1 MTMRSDDQ
9 FNTTVYTLNDR
20 FRGITG
26 TRRVILMNPADLA
39 QLGFADGDMV
49 NVLTAV
55 DDGVERVV
63 KHMKITAFD
72 IPTGC
77 LAGYYPECN
86 PLVPLWHHAKD
97 SFVPAAKSIPVR
109 LVKAVSN

>member
-1 MTMRSDDQ
+1 VVSV
-9 FNTTVYTLNDR
+9 F
-20 FRGITG
+20 
-26 TRRVILMNPADLA
+26 
-39 QLGFADGDMV
+39 
-49 NVLTAV
+49 TAV
-55 DDGVERVV
+55 NDGIERVV
-63 KHMKITAFD
+63 REMKVTAFD

-109 LVKAVSN
+109 LVKAASS